1 MAWHRLC
8 FCKAMNFDMTFYW
21 TDRRVRCAFLVLLLS
36 GVVSI
41 NGQTAR
47 TTNAAILPF
56 NSNYKH
62 DDQHKLRAGDK
73 ISFRIEQ
80 DQDDAKSLLVT
91 DSGEVEVPYIG
102 RVMAASKTCKLLS
115 EELKTLLEKEY
126 YYRANVQV
134 GLDSIN
140 KVRGKAYIWGQV
152 LKTGTVDIPVD
163 EKLTVSKA
171 ILQSGGPGAW
181 ANTKE
186 VKIIRKSGNEQKPT
200 TILVNLDEVMKG
212 KIDADI
218 ALEPEDMVIIP
229 ERLIKFK

>member
-1 MAWHRLC
+1 
-8 FCKAMNFDMTFYW
+8 MNSNMKFYW
-21 TDRRVRCAFLVLLLS
+21 TDKRTRCAFWVLMLS
-36 GVVSI
+36 GVLSV
-41 NGQTAR
+41 NGQTAKA
-47 TTNAAILPF
+47 TNSAVLPF
-56 NSNYKH
+56 NSNYQH

-80 DQDDAKSLLVT
+80 DQDDAKSMLVT

-102 RVMAASKTCKLLS
+102 RVMAASKTCKSLA
-115 EELKTLLEKEY
+115 EELKTALEKEY
-126 YYRANVQV
+126 YYHANVQI

-186 VKIIRKSGNEQKPT
+186 VKIIRKSGTEIQTKF
-200 TILVNLDEVMKG
+200 VNLDEVMRG
-212 KIDADI
+212 KVDGDI

-229 ERLIKFK
+229 EKLIKFK